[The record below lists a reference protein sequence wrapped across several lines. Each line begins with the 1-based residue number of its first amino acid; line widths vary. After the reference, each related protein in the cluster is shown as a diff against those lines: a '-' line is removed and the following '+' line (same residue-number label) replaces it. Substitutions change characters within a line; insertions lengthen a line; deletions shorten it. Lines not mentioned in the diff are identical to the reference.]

1 MNIFYEKFQVITQI
15 FTGIFLEAF
24 PFILLGSFIAVIIS
38 RYMNEERIRKI
49 IPKNKVLGAMVIGLI
64 GIVFPIC
71 ECITVP
77 ITKELIKK
85 GVPVN
90 IAITFMLAVP
100 IINPVAI
107 LSTYYAFDGTLRMLL
122 LRTLIGYV
130 LAVII
135 GIIMSFSKKD
145 EIIIDD
151 SLNRYKCN
159 CGCMDP
165 NMERGIK
172 GFLYQVGKEFYEIGK
187 YFIIGSL
194 LATIMQCFIPRE
206 VMSNFS
212 NNKVIAVIAM
222 LLLTYVLSLCSEAD
236 AFVASS
242 FSGTFPTGAI
252 TGFLLLGPMLD
263 LKNNIMLFS
272 MFKKKFV
279 FKLMFWIIALC
290 FAVGII
296 IP

>member
-1 MNIFYEKFQVITQI
+1 MDIFYDKFQVITQV
-15 FTGIFLEAF
+15 FTGIFIEAF
-24 PFILLGSFIAVIIS
+24 PFILLGSFIAVIIG
-38 RYMNEERIRKI
+38 RYMNEEKIRRI
-49 IPKNKVLGAMVIGLI
+49 IPKNRILGAMVMGAI

-77 ITKELIKK
+77 ITRELIKK

-100 IINPVAI
+100 IINPIAI
-107 LSTYYAFDGTLRMLL
+107 LSTYYAFDGKLSMVFLRVF
-122 LRTLIGYV
+122 IGY
-130 LAVII
+130 II
-135 GIIMSFSKKD
+135 AITVGIIMSFSKKE
-145 EIIIDD
+145 EILLDD
-151 SLNRYKCN
+151 GGTTYKCE

-165 NMERGIK
+165 NMEKGIRG
-172 GFLYQVGKEFYEIGK
+172 FFYQFGREFYSIGK
-187 YFIIGSL
+187 YFIIGAF

-206 VMSNFS
+206 IISSFS
-212 NNKVIAVIAM
+212 TNKVLAVIAM
-222 LLLTYVLSLCSEAD
+222 MVLTYILSLCSEAD

-242 FSGTFPTGAI
+242 FSRTFPLGAI

-272 MFKKKFV
+272 MFKRKFV
-279 FKLMFWIIALC
+279 LRLMFWIISLC
-290 FAVGII
+290 FAISII